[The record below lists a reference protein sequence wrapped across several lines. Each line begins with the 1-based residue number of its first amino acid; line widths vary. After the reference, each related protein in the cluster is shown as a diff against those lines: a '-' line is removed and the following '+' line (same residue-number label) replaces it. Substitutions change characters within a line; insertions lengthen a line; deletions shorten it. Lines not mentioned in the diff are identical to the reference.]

1 MRHSALLTI
10 ALTAFAT
17 TAHGRTMTTTTN
29 SPSLPSSHSKVQL
42 SCLCEDEAWSI
53 ARRWLSIFDT
63 PLTST
68 KADLAAVVSP
78 NVTSYD
84 DTFGPPTLNIDQLWD
99 AIITPQNATTTN
111 STQTPT
117 FLLHSCDQIAYNW
130 QYTAVTTGY
139 NSTVPAGTPVSFTG
153 NDILRVDLKTR
164 LISNATSCGDWILLS
179 RQLGNSANV

>member
-10 ALTAFAT
+10 ALTAFAA

-29 SPSLPSSHSKVQL
+29 PPSLPSSHSKVQL
-42 SCLCEDEAWSI
+42 SCLCEDEAWDI
-53 ARRWLSIFDT
+53 ARRWLAIFDT

-68 KADLAAVVSP
+68 KTQLAAVVAE

-139 NSTVPAGTPVSFTG
+139 NSA
-153 NDILRVDLKTR
+153 
-164 LISNATSCGDWILLS
+164 
-179 RQLGNSANV
+179 

>member
-1 MRHSALLTI
+1 MRPSTLLSLPLAAL
-10 ALTAFAT
+10 AATAQGSPT
-17 TAHGRTMTTTTN
+17 PT
-29 SPSLPSSHSKVQL
+29 SPSLPSSHSKAQL
-42 SCLCEDEAWSI
+42 SCLCEDEAWDI
-53 ARRWLSIFDT
+53 ARRWLAIFDT

-68 KADLAAVVSP
+68 KADLAAVVSA

-84 DTFGPPTLNIDQLWD
+84 DTFGPPTLDIDQLWD
-99 AIITPQNATTTN
+99 AITAPQNATTTN